1 MSEVQGL
8 RAEVR
13 RLAEQTSSD
22 FQFTMVAMKEMGQ
35 SFRQGMESM
44 GREMDERFNQLA
56 GRMKLQEQRVSAV
69 LQAVDSALAVYETAP
84 TQADLEEIRARLDRL
99 EQDRPPAA

>member
-1 MSEVQGL
+1 MSEVQAL

-13 RLAEQTSSD
+13 RLAEQTPSD
-22 FQFTMVAMKEMGQ
+22 FQFTMGQ